1 MLKMKFGILFLSLAG
16 SVALA
21 APTGLRRGS
30 NLQTL
35 DISTLV
41 SEIPRGS
48 VVVLGENHGLAVHRD
63 QHVAVLEALRRAGHR
78 VSVGLEFFPY
88 RYQGDVNAWRAGAI
102 PEADFL
108 KKIGWGLPSFDFY
121 REQASFPFPSEG
133 SETVALNAD
142 RQLTSDVAKN
152 GLEGLSPELKAQLP
166 PNFQLGRASYKK
178 RFSEMMGAHLPD
190 PTAIDRYFAAQSV
203 WDDTM
208 AWRATDLMSRKPDQT
223 LVIVV
228 GEFHAQYGGGLPDRL
243 RARGGAPV
251 FVVSQVNA
259 HGLTEDEISEEVAV
273 SEEYGARADY
283 LWIDDAGE

>member
-16 SVALA
+16 SVACA
-21 APTGLRRGS
+21 STVGLRRGS
-30 NLQTL
+30 NLQAL

-41 SEIPRGS
+41 SEVPKGS
-48 VVVLGENHGLAVHRD
+48 IVVLGENHGLAVHRD
-63 QHVAVLEALRRAGHR
+63 QHVAVLEALRRARHR

-88 RYQGDVNAWRAGAI
+88 QYQGAVDAWRAGEL

-108 KKIGWGLPSFDFY
+108 KQIGWGLPSFDFY
-121 REQASFPFPSEG
+121 RAQASFPLLADG

-142 RQLTSDVAKN
+142 RRLTSEVAKN
-152 GLEGLSPELKAQLP
+152 GLDQLPVDLKAQLP
-166 PNFQLGRASYKK
+166 PGFQLGRNSYKK

-190 PTAIDRYFAAQSV
+190 PTAIDRYFAAQSI

-208 AWRATDLMSRKPDQT
+208 AWRAADLMTRKPDQT

-243 RARGGAPV
+243 RARSGAPV
-251 FVVSQVNA
+251 VVLSQVNT
-259 HGLTEDEISEEVAV
+259 HGLTEDEIAGEIVPS
-273 SEEYGARADY
+273 SEYGARAEY
-283 LWIDDAGE
+283 LWIEDAGE